1 MEKRYRNLKILTITL
16 AICLAIMI
24 GYYIF
29 YLTPKSSWDLYMS
42 IKGSDNVTEVEEL
55 SSDSVNIQLQQED
68 LNYIRNHPEVRLM
81 QLTAIDF
88 GDRSYIITTDPGHD
102 RMEITNIEEIPSEVM
117 NELKELS
124 P

>member
-1 MEKRYRNLKILTITL
+1 MEKKYRDLKILTITL
-16 AICLAIMI
+16 GVCLAIMI

-42 IKGSDNVTEVEEL
+42 IKGADDVEEIEEL
-55 SSDSVNIQLQQED
+55 SHESVDIQLQEED
-68 LNYIRNHPEVRLM
+68 LNYIQDNLEVRIM

-88 GDRSYIITTDPGHD
+88 GDKSYIITTHPGND
-102 RMEITNIEEIPSEVM
+102 RMEITNLEEIPSELM